1 MLVACEV
8 HSPKASWFCSM
19 KPLIFLSMESIPS
32 DLNSGLLFNNLRI
45 GGHSKETALSKPN
58 TAQRVASRRTPI
70 LRVLFDND
78 NGHSSFQFGQ
88 DGKGHTWLKHSC
100 TKVSML
106 QYAQNVAHLN
116 TLVSFVITT
125 ASFPLLCLV
134 CIDLCAERFGARN
147 MVLATGL
154 KILYISRTLCD
165 MFKCQDLY
173 AIICRH
179 TLQASRG
186 FSSRCMSFSDL
197 SELRQ
202 EISSDLPA
210 GKKTNVLAMRGW
222 RVVVTSTLYLLTS
235 RATLGQC

>member
-88 DGKGHTWLKHSC
+88 DGKGHT
-100 TKVSML
+100 
-106 QYAQNVAHLN
+106 
-116 TLVSFVITT
+116 
-125 ASFPLLCLV
+125 
-134 CIDLCAERFGARN
+134 
-147 MVLATGL
+147 
-154 KILYISRTLCD
+154 
-165 MFKCQDLY
+165 
-173 AIICRH
+173 
-179 TLQASRG
+179 
-186 FSSRCMSFSDL
+186 
-197 SELRQ
+197 
-202 EISSDLPA
+202 
-210 GKKTNVLAMRGW
+210 
-222 RVVVTSTLYLLTS
+222 
-235 RATLGQC
+235 